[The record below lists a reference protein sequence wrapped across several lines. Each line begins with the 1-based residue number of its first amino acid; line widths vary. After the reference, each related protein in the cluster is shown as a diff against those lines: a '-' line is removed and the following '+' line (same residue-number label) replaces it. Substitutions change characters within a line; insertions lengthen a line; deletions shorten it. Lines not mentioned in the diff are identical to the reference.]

1 MEVLAAPSEDRSAH
15 PAAAPR
21 PGPRPPPVWRRAAA
35 CSFPSGLLINDCR
48 SFNDRTHD
56 RTSKQRKRVF
66 IIVIIIQTTR
76 NRTCGCGFPRRVRVL
91 ARCAVSRQGVSE
103 SQPRRTR
110 LWSRSP
116 FLLDGP
122 PNTKAHGP
130 RPRMS
135 FRRTQGGAL
144 SAPTSATHRL
154 HRPFIVRTAS
164 TYNLGKRA
172 TGSRASSRALEPPP
186 PSRRSCQRVGQR
198 VGLPEPSGPQ
208 ESGPQEFG
216 PPPSSKCG
224 ESIS

>member
-1 MEVLAAPSEDRSAH
+1 MKICNLDARRHDASFGSYTARV
-15 PAAAPR
+15 
-21 PGPRPPPVWRRAAA
+21 RRAR
-35 CSFPSGLLINDCR
+35 FERVI
-48 SFNDRTHD
+48 NDRTHD
-56 RTSKQRKRVF
+56 RTHDRTSNYHFKFHK
-66 IIVIIIQTTR
+66 TTR

-154 HRPFIVRTAS
+154 HRPFIVRIAS

-198 VGLPEPSGPQ
+198 VGLPESSGPQ
-208 ESGPQEFG
+208 EYGPQEFG